1 MTNRL
6 KLLAAV
12 AAIALPAGMASAQSA
27 APGGGAA
34 RPTTGAVPPPVQTP
48 STANTATED
57 VQAATEATTAAT
69 TSATTGQPPEQATPQ
84 ADASAHTNVQA
95 NAQAATAAA
104 AAAPVRLATAA
115 DLRAGVQVRDSS
127 GGVVGTVESADATGA
142 VVSTGRVRA
151 RLALASFGANGQALV
166 ISMTRAQLEAAA
178 SQAAPRP
185 SAG

>member
-12 AAIALPAGMASAQSA
+12 AAIALPAGLASAQSA

-57 VQAATEATTAAT
+57 AQAATEATTT
-69 TSATTGQPPEQATPQ
+69 ATTGQPPAAQPAATAQASTQ
-84 ADASAHTNVQA
+84 
-95 NAQAATAAA
+95 AQAAATTP
-104 AAAPVRLATAA
+104 PVRLATAA
-115 DLRAGVQVRDSS
+115 DLRAGVQVRDQN
-127 GGVVGTVESADATGA
+127 GALVGTVESADAAGA

-151 RLALASFGANGQALV
+151 RLALASFGATGQALV

-178 SQAAPRP
+178 AQAAPRP

>member
-12 AAIALPAGMASAQSA
+12 AAIALPAGLASAQSA

-57 VQAATEATTAAT
+57 AQAATEATTTAP
-69 TSATTGQPPEQATPQ
+69 TGQPPAAQPAATAQASTQ
-84 ADASAHTNVQA
+84 
-95 NAQAATAAA
+95 AQAAATTP
-104 AAAPVRLATAA
+104 PVRLATAA
-115 DLRAGVQVRDSS
+115 DLRTGVQVRDQN
-127 GGVVGTVESADATGA
+127 GALVGTVESADATGA
-142 VVSTGRVRA
+142 VVSTGTVRA

-178 SQAAPRP
+178 THAAPRP

>member
-12 AAIALPAGMASAQSA
+12 AAIALPAGLATAQSA

-57 VQAATEATTAAT
+57 AQAATETTTAAT
-69 TSATTGQPPEQATPQ
+69 TGQPAAPAPQ
-84 ADASAHTNVQA
+84 AAANSQA
-95 NAQAATAAA
+95 NAQIQAAATTP
-104 AAAPVRLATAA
+104 PVRLATAA
-115 DLRAGVQVRDSS
+115 DLRTGVQVRDQT
-127 GGVVGTVESADATGA
+127 GALVGTVESADATSA

-178 SQAAPRP
+178 AHAAPRP